1 MKPNSSTAR
10 DPADRGVTRR
20 GVLRTGAAASVALV
34 TGLAVGAGSAA
45 AMNKAELID
54 SIASE
59 ADITKADAKKALD
72 AFIDTTTKA
81 LAEGNPAFVVGFGTF
96 SISKRSARKGRNPQ
110 TGKEIKIPAKNG
122 VRFDPAPEFA
132 AALDLIPGRG
142 DERRLS
148 ARKKKK
154 KKKRHRRAVRRRR
167 RDTVVIDGEA
177 IVREIRESEES
188 RESDESEQPRDSG
201 LSKAAARR
209 ALDAFIDTTT
219 KALAEGNPADVV
231 GFGSFSIS
239 KRSARKGR
247 NPQTG
252 KEIKIPAKKVV
263 KFKPGAELS
272 EKIK

>member
-1 MKPNSSTAR
+1 MNSNNPKR
-10 DPADRGVTRR
+10 MNITRR
-20 GVLRTGAAASVALV
+20 GLLGKALTASVAFG
-34 TGLAVGAGSAA
+34 TGLAVAPIQASARE
-45 AMNKAELID
+45 KAELID

-81 LAEGNPAFVVGFGTF
+81 LKKGNRVALVGFGSF
-96 SISKRSARKGRNPQ
+96 SVSKRSARKGRNPQ
-110 TGKEIKIPAKNG
+110 TGKEIKIPAKKVVKFKAG
-122 VRFDPAPEFA
+122 DELA
-132 AALDLIPGRG
+132 AALDLIPGEG
-142 DERRLS
+142 DERRLQAGAS
-148 ARKKKK
+148 S
-154 KKKRHRRAVRRRR
+154 RRRGMR
-167 RDTVVIDGEA
+167 EDAHPPNGSDGEGSNQGQGPPVTIDA
-177 IVREIRESEES
+177 EVLARQDEE
-188 RESDESEQPRDSG
+188 
-201 LSKAAARR
+201 LSKVDAKKAI
-209 ALDAFIDTTT
+209 DAFILVTAD
-219 KALAEGNPADVV
+219 KIKRKNRAALA